1 MMHKVRAVYAPV
13 FDADRGWFG
22 YWQRAANTY
31 PSEFIKEQEKANRAA
46 ELLRLQYVAMTRAK
60 RKLILVGWEGNR
72 AGLIEL
78 VRSSIGSAAFSSMI
92 TTVVTPE

>member
-1 MMHKVRAVYAPV
+1 MMHKARAVNAPI
-13 FDADRGWFG
+13 FDADRAWFG

-31 PSEFIKEQEKANRAA
+31 SSEYIKEQEKANRAA